1 MDLPPE
7 PDLQATVEKVP
18 QPRPASWTRSFAAL
32 VFSLV
37 SFLLVFLLG
46 ALALPSVVARWRAIE
61 SKSEADALYQK
72 RRAELRAEADAS
84 KEMLD
89 HLDKRIE
96 TIALGFREVV
106 RRVSPSVVNIASFA
120 SKRDPDNKDSKDW
133 PDVTDP
139 ETGKPCLLSGSGS
152 GVIIKPNWILTNHHV
167 IYSAYRVR
175 VTFASG
181 HAINVDNQRIKSDPL
196 TDLAAIELPPPTPG
210 TPREDADVKIEF
222 GNSDEVERGDL
233 VLAIGSPLGLK
244 NTVTHG
250 IVSAKGRLLDL
261 YDVCEVLQTDA
272 PMNKGNS
279 GGPLFSHRGKL
290 IGINFAIALDKEK
303 QSVGIGFAIPINT
316 ARDIFQKLEKDH
328 EVVRGDLGIDTE
340 ELTRKEADAQG
351 LAKRG
356 ALRVSFVGRVQPG
369 GLQVGDILVK
379 YNGEALPAQHAKR
392 HLMHIVM
399 ESKVNSEVP
408 IEILRDGQA
417 QTLTVKVGKR
427 PPDKRKKN

>member
-1 MDLPPE
+1 MNLPPE
-7 PDLQATVEKVP
+7 PDVQAPVEKAAP
-18 QPRPASWTRSFAAL
+18 PRPVTWTRSFAAL
-32 VFSLV
+32 MFALV

-72 RRAELRAEADAS
+72 RRAELRAEAEAA

-96 TIALGFREVV
+96 TISLGFREVV
-106 RRVSPSVVNIASFA
+106 RRVSPSVVNVASFA
-120 SKRDPDNKDSKDW
+120 SKRDPDNKDSQDW
-133 PDVTDP
+133 PDVFDP

-152 GVIIKPNWILTNHHV
+152 GVIIKPGWILTNHHV
-167 IYSAYRVR
+167 ISSAYRVR

-181 HAINVDNQRIKSDPL
+181 HAINVDNQRIKSDAL

-222 GNSDEVERGDL
+222 ANSDDLERGDL

-279 GGPLFSHRGKL
+279 GGPLFDHRGKL

-316 ARDIFQKLEKDH
+316 ARDIFQKLEQYN
-328 EVVRGDLGIDTE
+328 EVARGYLGIDSE
-340 ELTRKEADAQG
+340 ELTRKEADGLG

-356 ALRVSFVGRVQPG
+356 STADQLRRAWPAGESGRLAGGGHSREIQRRAAHRAARQTAPDANGHGVEGRQPG
-369 GLQVGDILVK
+369 GHR
-379 YNGEALPAQHAKR
+379 YPARRATSHFD
-392 HLMHIVM
+392 
-399 ESKVNSEVP
+399 S
-408 IEILRDGQA
+408 DG
-417 QTLTVKVGKR
+417 G
-427 PPDKRKKN
+427 